1 MAEMPGIARPER
13 QALPQLRD
21 RMTFLYLEHCTLGR
35 DNGAITVTD
44 EKGIVQVPAAGI
56 SVLLLG
62 PGTRVTHR
70 AMELM
75 GDTGVAAVWVG
86 EHGVR
91 FYAHGRALSEHSR
104 LLERQAERFSNQRE
118 HLEVVRKMY
127 QLRFPDED
135 VSRLTTQQLR
145 GREGSRVRTAYR
157 KAAKA
162 TGVKWNGRVY
172 DPNDFS
178 AGDLVNQALS
188 AGTACLYGLAF
199 AVITALG
206 CAPGL
211 GFVHVKHEGSFV
223 YDIADLYKAEV
234 VIPLAFEVADG
245 ARCPLAAPERRGAGG
260 GTGSGLSLGQQD
272 RHRCQRRK
280 LLRCGRR

>member
-1 MAEMPGIARPER
+1 MRR
-13 QALPQLRD
+13 
-21 RMTFLYLEHCTLGR
+21 
-35 DNGAITVTD
+35 
-44 EKGIVQVPAAGI
+44 
-56 SVLLLG
+56 
-62 PGTRVTHR
+62 
-70 AMELM
+70 
-75 GDTGVAAVWVG
+75 
-86 EHGVR
+86 
-91 FYAHGRALSEHSR
+91 
-104 LLERQAERFSNQRE
+104 
-118 HLEVVRKMY
+118 
-127 QLRFPDED
+127 
-135 VSRLTTQQLR
+135 
-145 GREGSRVRTAYR
+145 AYR

-234 VIPLAFEVADG
+234 VIPLAFEVAAQAPQDLPSVMRRRVRD
-245 ARCPLAAPERRGAGG
+245 AMVEHHILERMVHDVRWLLLNEEEQAAEPEAVYLWDSKI
-260 GTGSGLSLGQQD
+260 GTVANGVNYFDAEEGEEPSLS
-272 RHRCQRRK
+272 
-280 LLRCGRR
+280 

>member
-1 MAEMPGIARPER
+1 MAEMPGIVRPER
-13 QALPQLRD
+13 QALP
-21 RMTFLYLEHCTLGR
+21 
-35 DNGAITVTD
+35 
-44 EKGIVQVPAAGI
+44 
-56 SVLLLG
+56 
-62 PGTRVTHR
+62 
-70 AMELM
+70 
-75 GDTGVAAVWVG
+75 
-86 EHGVR
+86 
-91 FYAHGRALSEHSR
+91 
-104 LLERQAERFSNQRE
+104 
-118 HLEVVRKMY
+118 
-127 QLRFPDED
+127 
-135 VSRLTTQQLR
+135 QLR

-223 YDIADLYKAEV
+223 YDIADRKHFQ
-234 VIPLAFEVADG
+234 PPFPRPRGGDPG
-245 ARCPLAAPERRGAGG
+245 MPEQEAGTKNFSPPTRGS
-260 GTGSGLSLGQQD
+260 TLTTLRKKQIIGLS
-272 RHRCQRRK
+272 
-280 LLRCGRR
+280 

>member
-1 MAEMPGIARPER
+1 MYLSRAELDPTRRETMVALISPQKFHGAVENAFPGARR
-13 QALPQLRD
+13 RRLWRLDQLGEK
-21 RMTFLYLEHCTLGR
+21 LYL
-35 DNGAITVTD
+35 
-44 EKGIVQVPAAGI
+44 
-56 SVLLLG
+56 LLLSEER
-62 PGTRVTHR
+62 PDLTALCAQFGTGAPPETRPY
-70 AMELM
+70 
-75 GDTGVAAVWVG
+75 DP
-86 EHGVR
+86 
-91 FYAHGRALSEHSR
+91 
-104 LLERQAERFSNQRE
+104 LLERVTAGSCWQF
-118 HLEVVRKMY
+118 
-127 QLRFPDED
+127 
-135 VSRLTTQQLR
+135 RLTTQQLR

-234 VIPLAFEVADG
+234 VIPLAFEVAAQAPQDLPSVMRRRVRD
-245 ARCPLAAPERRGAGG
+245 AMVEHHILERMVHDVRWLLLNEEEQAAEPEAVYLWDSKI
-260 GTGSGLSLGQQD
+260 GTVANGVNYFDAEEGEEPSLS
-272 RHRCQRRK
+272 
-280 LLRCGRR
+280 

>member
-1 MAEMPGIARPER
+1 MAEMPGIVRPER
-13 QALPQLRD
+13 QALP
-21 RMTFLYLEHCTLGR
+21 
-35 DNGAITVTD
+35 
-44 EKGIVQVPAAGI
+44 
-56 SVLLLG
+56 
-62 PGTRVTHR
+62 
-70 AMELM
+70 
-75 GDTGVAAVWVG
+75 
-86 EHGVR
+86 
-91 FYAHGRALSEHSR
+91 
-104 LLERQAERFSNQRE
+104 
-118 HLEVVRKMY
+118 
-127 QLRFPDED
+127 
-135 VSRLTTQQLR
+135 QLR

-223 YDIADLYKAEV
+223 YDIADRKHFQ
-234 VIPLAFEVADG
+234 PPFP
-245 ARCPLAAPERRGAGG
+245 RPRGGDR
-260 GTGSGLSLGQQD
+260 LSDSHISELQHYSPHTRG
-272 RHRCQRRK
+272 
-280 LLRCGRR
+280 